1 MKIGLYI
8 SSSCAKDPLAYAFA
22 NLLSEGLG
30 NRVQTLTRHDKLDP
44 TLDLVH
50 ILGGNDLYFYSN
62 QLRIICCNLNTSDK
76 NTTNLS
82 IVFLSISICCAIS
95 MIQLGILFSNCG

>member
-44 TLDLVH
+44 TLDLVVDSFLRQPANTFH
-50 ILGGNDLYFYSN
+50 LYIPLWAKSFLGPTLNHLCGLYY
-62 QLRIICCNLNTSDK
+62 K
-76 NTTNLS
+76 K
-82 IVFLSISICCAIS
+82 A
-95 MIQLGILFSNCG
+95 

>member
-50 ILGGNDLYFYSN
+50 IL
-62 QLRIICCNLNTSDK
+62 
-76 NTTNLS
+76 
-82 IVFLSISICCAIS
+82 
-95 MIQLGILFSNCG
+95 

>member
-50 ILGGNDLYFYSN
+50 ILGGNDLYSCRLISTTASKHHRAIFGVTV
-62 QLRIICCNLNTSDK
+62 QLLHGKFAVI
-76 NTTNLS
+76 LS
-82 IVFLSISICCAIS
+82 MVLLLA
-95 MIQLGILFSNCG
+95 

>member
-8 SSSCAKDPLAYAFA
+8 SSSCGKNPLAYAFA

-44 TLDLVH
+44 TFLRQPANIFHLF
-50 ILGGNDLYFYSN
+50 IPLWAKSFLGPTLNHLCGLYY
-62 QLRIICCNLNTSDK
+62 K
-76 NTTNLS
+76 K
-82 IVFLSISICCAIS
+82 A
-95 MIQLGILFSNCG
+95 

>member
-30 NRVQTLTRHDKLDP
+30 NRVQTLSRHDKLDP

-50 ILGGNDLYFYSN
+50 ILGGNDLYSCRLISTTASKHIPSLYSP
-62 QLRIICCNLNTSDK
+62 LGEILPWTNTQS
-76 NTTNLS
+76 
-82 IVFLSISICCAIS
+82 S
-95 MIQLGILFSNCG
+95 MQFVLPKA